1 MGLFT
6 WIIIGLII
14 LAIIGLGAG
23 TFFSGV
29 WSGIQKVGSN
39 PMVQDAA
46 DEGKKVLENG
56 TRQIIENA
64 TNQGS

>member
-1 MGLFT
+1 MGLLT
-6 WIIIGLII
+6 WIIIGLVI
-14 LAIIGLGAG
+14 LAIIGMGVG

-39 PMVQDAA
+39 PIVQEAT

-64 TNQGS
+64 TSQGS